1 MEITRIK
8 EKKSLHTFKDSTEYF
23 FSITALIHRI
33 NIGLSLLK
41 SPATLCNWAK
51 I

>member
-1 MEITRIK
+1 MLIHNYFIIY
-8 EKKSLHTFKDSTEYF
+8 EYF